1 MQALNFNIML
11 LKYTEADSINYY
23 EYYNFYG
30 PYKETEYLTLFIMN
44 YFEENKHYK
53 LLYYHKGYN
62 VSNILLN
69 REQIKSDKH
78 QNDINNISFNNK
90 ETNINEN
97 KINSSDVKDFIKTS
111 N

>member
-1 MQALNFNIML
+1 MIKENGNYAGELENYVIMQALNFNIML

-53 LLYYHKGYN
+53 LL
-62 VSNILLN
+62 
-69 REQIKSDKH
+69 
-78 QNDINNISFNNK
+78 
-90 ETNINEN
+90 
-97 KINSSDVKDFIKTS
+97 
-111 N
+111 